1 MAGLTAQLV
10 YNQEFS
16 TPFWSSQ
23 SMLRFLQKPGPIKKI
38 VLGGILVVIC
48 VMMIIT
54 LVPGGLFGDYLGG
67 SLTTQGVLAKVGD
80 QEITVPQV
88 SQQARLI
95 GKQQFKGNIPDA
107 LMPYLMQRAAQNVIT
122 EKAMV
127 YEANT
132 MGLGVS
138 DDELRD
144 YLHQGQFGQVLFP
157 SGNFIGQ
164 QQYENFIQSEFS
176 MSVQQFEQEVKAEIA
191 QRKLLAA
198 IGSAV
203 TVSDKDISK
212 ELKQQD
218 TKVKFQYAILSMDDI
233 KKEIKPSDAE
243 LKAFFD
249 QNKQQYVNSI
259 PPRIKAEY
267 ILVDSKSVAQQAS
280 ATPAEIEQYYK
291 QHQDDY
297 RIPETVTVRHILI
310 KTPTPDANGKVDQ
323 KAVDAARAK
332 AEDVEKQLKSGANF
346 GDLAKKYSD
355 DPGSAQNGGLLP
367 PITRGRTVPEF
378 EQAAFSTPVGQTT
391 AVIRT
396 SYGFHIIHV
405 EAKQEARL
413 KPLDEVKADIEPIIK
428 QQKAAAQAQ
437 SVAGTIET
445 LARTVGLEKAA
456 AERNLTVTT
465 TDFISQTDQL
475 PGIGSAPEFMTTLF
489 GAKKDAPPTIAATP
503 VGYAVYQVKQIQPAQ
518 TPAFDQVK
526 DKVEEQFKDQRAQ
539 SLLAQKTQQ
548 LADRAHTEHDLAKA
562 AKEAGATL
570 KTSDLVDRTSQVPD
584 LGAMTGPASVVFT
597 MNNGE
602 ISGPIRSGT
611 GGGVVLQITD
621 VQAPTDAQM
630 KQDWDKAKDSL
641 LDQKREE
648 FENLYVENMRSTL
661 EKEGKIKINKKEMDR
676 VTSLAGS

>member
-1 MAGLTAQLV
+1 
-10 YNQEFS
+10 
-16 TPFWSSQ
+16 
-23 SMLRFLQKPGPIKKI
+23 MLRFLQKPGPIKKI

-48 VMMIIT
+48 VMMVIT

-107 LMPYLMQRAAQNVIT
+107 LMPYLMQRAAQNIIT

-127 YEANT
+127 YEADR
-132 MGLGVS
+132 MGFGVS

-164 QQYENFIQSEFS
+164 QQYENFIQSQFS

-218 TKVKFQYAILSMDDI
+218 TKVKFEYAVLSLDDI
-233 KKEIKPSDAE
+233 KKEIKPTDAE

-259 PPRIKAEY
+259 PEKIKAEY
-267 ILVDSKSVAQQAS
+267 ILIDSKSVAQQAS

-332 AEDVEKQLKSGANF
+332 ADDIEKQLKAGGNF
-346 GDLAKKYSD
+346 ADLAKKYSD
-355 DPGSAQNGGLLP
+355 DPGSAQNGGLLAAHHP
-367 PITRGRTVPEF
+367 RT
-378 EQAAFSTPVGQTT
+378 
-391 AVIRT
+391 
-396 SYGFHIIHV
+396 H
-405 EAKQEARL
+405 
-413 KPLDEVKADIEPIIK
+413 
-428 QQKAAAQAQ
+428 
-437 SVAGTIET
+437 
-445 LARTVGLEKAA
+445 
-456 AERNLTVTT
+456 
-465 TDFISQTDQL
+465 
-475 PGIGSAPEFMTTLF
+475 GS
-489 GAKKDAPPTIAATP
+489 G
-503 VGYAVYQVKQIQPAQ
+503 V
-518 TPAFDQVK
+518 
-526 DKVEEQFKDQRAQ
+526 RA
-539 SLLAQKTQQ
+539 
-548 LADRAHTEHDLAKA
+548 
-562 AKEAGATL
+562 
-570 KTSDLVDRTSQVPD
+570 
-584 LGAMTGPASVVFT
+584 
-597 MNNGE
+597 
-602 ISGPIRSGT
+602 
-611 GGGVVLQITD
+611 GGV
-621 VQAPTDAQM
+621 
-630 KQDWDKAKDSL
+630 
-641 LDQKREE
+641 
-648 FENLYVENMRSTL
+648 
-661 EKEGKIKINKKEMDR
+661 
-676 VTSLAGS
+676 